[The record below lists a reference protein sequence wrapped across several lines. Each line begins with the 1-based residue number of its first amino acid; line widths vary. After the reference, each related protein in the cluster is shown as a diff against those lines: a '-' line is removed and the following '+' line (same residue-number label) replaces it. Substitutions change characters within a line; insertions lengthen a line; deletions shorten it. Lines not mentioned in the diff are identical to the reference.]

1 MAGIDYTIPGQIRGV
16 QVESPI
22 NVMMEFAQL
31 QGLQQQQQMNAL
43 KYEEARRDAQ
53 ERNAL
58 AKLDPSKPEYLTQ
71 LKRVNPK
78 LALEY
83 EKSGLEADS
92 AKIQKQ
98 KNEADLVQAKVK
110 ESRYFLEGFNV
121 NSPTAPADY
130 IAWSE
135 KNINDP
141 VLGPLLRARGVTL
154 DKVRQNV
161 AEAIRTGTFE
171 DLVNQ
176 SKLGVDRFTELTPAF
191 KKAEKELI
199 DQEHSD
205 FLNTPGNP
213 PLTRLQ
219 FIEFRKRQRGTATA
233 PNATAPAPAP
243 AAAVDAAAPPPA
255 PPPAAAFDLTN
266 VPPAERSIMFNRPQ
280 VNQPAV
286 NQLGGFRTNV
296 AAVNN
301 LGGMPAVTAADRPAL
316 ATATQAAGTT
326 ERPAI
331 HPEAAKL
338 YSSSLPSDKAKADII
353 QRNYENDSK
362 QTEKQRDF
370 AAAQKDGFK
379 GNFPEWLDQQRETE
393 NEREWRKSK
402 QRGEFKGTFP
412 EWKRMMAQATKIVV
426 QPAPGAKPTDTA
438 LDMLAYQYIKDSG
451 TITQMPKQLR
461 TAIVNRAAELM
472 GGSAE
477 NMAGDI
483 TTNRQDTAAAKAAV
497 KDFTSGKSAVATRS
511 FNTAIDHLETMEKLA
526 TALQNNDTRM
536 FNSIGNFFAK
546 QTGTAAPANFEA
558 AKAIVGGEVAKALT
572 GANMALK
579 DREEIRDAIIAS
591 SSPQQLMGVLKTFK
605 QLLGGQLNSLNIQY
619 QTSTGRDDFRNK
631 LSPASKRE
639 LDALNP
645 QALARSSNAPRQMSP
660 QDKEALAWANANPND
675 SRAAA
680 IKKRLG
686 VK

>member
-1 MAGIDYTIPGQIRGV
+1 MAGIDYTIPGQFKGI
-16 QVESPI
+16 QLESPM
-22 NVMMEFAQL
+22 NQMTQAMQL
-31 QGLQQQQQMNAL
+31 RGLQESSQMNAL
-43 KYEEARRDAQ
+43 KFEEAQRDAQ
-53 ERNAL
+53 ERNTL
-58 AKLDPSKPEYLTQ
+58 AKLDPSSPQYLAQ

-78 LALEY
+78 LALDYQKAE
-83 EKSGLEADS
+83 SEAES
-92 AKIQKQ
+92 AGITKQ
-98 KNEADLVQAKVK
+98 KNKSELFQSKLRD
-110 ESRYFLEGFNV
+110 SRYFLEGINPD
-121 NSPTAPADY
+121 SPTAAQEYINWHKSNHADP
-130 IAWSE
+130 I
-135 KNINDP
+135 
-141 VLGPLLRARGVTL
+141 LGAELARRGITE
-154 DKVRQNV
+154 DAAYARID
-161 AEAIRTGTFE
+161 EAIKSGRLK
-171 DLVNQ
+171 DLILE
-176 SKLGVDRFTELTPAF
+176 SKLGMEKFTELTPAF
-191 KKAEKELI
+191 NKAEKEQI
-199 DQEHSD
+199 DQEFSD
-205 FLNTPGNP
+205 YINTPGNP

-219 FIEFRKRQRGTATA
+219 YAELRKRQRPAA
-233 PNATAPAPAP
+233 AAPAPAP
-243 AAAVDAAAPPPA
+243 DAAAPVPAATAPVPAATAPVPAAAVDVSRLP
-255 PPPAAAFDLTN
+255 F
-266 VPPAERSIMFNRPQ
+266 AERSIMFNQLQSKQRP
-280 VNQPAV
+280 VNE
-286 NQLGGFRTNV
+286 LGGFQTNV

-301 LGGMPAVTAADRPAL
+301 LGVMPAVMPTAN
-316 ATATQAAGTT
+316 ATANKAATT

-331 HPEAAKL
+331 APAAVNLLKSNL
-338 YSSSLPSDKAKADII
+338 KSDQDAAAII
-353 QRNYENDSK
+353 QRAYENDAK
-362 QTEKQRDF
+362 LTDKERDF
-370 AAAQKDGFK
+370 AAAANAGFK
-379 GNFPEWLDQQRETE
+379 GNYVQYQDQLRETE
-393 NEREWRKSK
+393 AEREWRRAKEE
-402 QRGEFKGTFP
+402 GYKGTFLDF
-412 EWKRMMAQATKIVV
+412 KRELAKATKIVV
-426 QPAPGAKPTDTA
+426 QTAQGPKPTDTA

-526 TALQNNDTRM
+526 TALQNGDMRV

-645 QALARSSNAPRQMSP
+645 QAPGSNAPRQMSP
-660 QDKEALAWANANPND
+660 QDKAALDWANLNANDP
-675 SRAAA
+675 RAAA

-686 VK
+686 AK

>member
-1 MAGIDYTIPGQIRGV
+1 MAGIDYTIPGQIKPI
-16 QVESPI
+16 QVDSPM
-22 NVMMEFAQL
+22 NMMAQAMQLRAL
-31 QGLQQQQQMNAL
+31 QDTAQMNAL
-43 KYEEARRDAQ
+43 KFEEAQRDAQ

-58 AKLDPSKPEYLTQ
+58 AKLDPSSPQYLTQ

-78 LALEY
+78 LALDY
-83 EKSGLEADS
+83 QKSALEAESADITKKKNQADLFQ
-92 AKIQKQ
+92 AKI
-98 KNEADLVQAKVK
+98 K
-110 ESRYFLEGFNV
+110 ESRYFLEGIDP
-121 NSPTAPADY
+121 NSPTAAQDY
-130 IAWSE
+130 LNWHIANHKDS
-135 KNINDP
+135 
-141 VLGPLLRARGVTL
+141 VLGPFLAARGADEVSARARI
-154 DKVRQNV
+154 D
-161 AEAIRTGTFE
+161 EAIRTGKLP
-171 DLVNQ
+171 DLIMQ
-176 SKLGVDRFTELTPAF
+176 SKLGMDRFTELTPAF
-191 KKAEKELI
+191 NKAEREQI

-213 PLTRLQ
+213 SLTRLQ

-233 PNATAPAPAP
+233 PNAAAPAPAP
-243 AAAVDAAAPPPA
+243 AAAVDAAAPAPA
-255 PPPAAAFDLTN
+255 PAAAVDLTN
-266 VPPAERSIMFNRPQ
+266 VPLANRSVMFNRPQ
-280 VNQPAV
+280 DNQPAV

-301 LGGMPAVTAADRPAL
+301 LGVMPAATTAADRPAP
-316 ATATQAAGTT
+316 ATTTQAAGTT

-331 HPEAAKL
+331 APNAARLMKSNL
-338 YSSSLPSDKAKADII
+338 KSDQDAAAII
-353 QRNYENDSK
+353 QRAYENDAK
-362 QTEKQRDF
+362 LTDKERDF
-370 AAAQKDGFK
+370 AAAVDAGFK
-379 GNFPEWLDQQRETE
+379 GNYVQYQDQLRETE
-393 NEREWRKSK
+393 AEREYRRAKEDGS
-402 QRGEFKGTFP
+402 FKGTFL
-412 EWKRMMAQATKIVV
+412 EWKREMAKATKIVV

-526 TALQNNDTRM
+526 TALQNNDTRV

-645 QALARSSNAPRQMSP
+645 QAPARSSNAPRQMSP
-660 QDKEALAWANANPND
+660 QDKAALDWANSNANDP
-675 SRAAA
+675 RAAA

>member
-1 MAGIDYTIPGQIRGV
+1 MPPIDYTIPGQIKGV
-16 QVESPI
+16 QIESPM
-22 NVMMEFAQL
+22 NAMMEFAQL

-43 KYEEARRDAQ
+43 KFEEAQREAQ

-58 AKLDPSKPEYLTQ
+58 AKLDPSSPGYLTQ

-83 EKSGLEADS
+83 QKAGLEAES
-92 AKIQKQ
+92 ADITRQ
-98 KNEADLVQAKVK
+98 KNKSDLFQAKLK
-110 ESRYFLEGFNV
+110 DSRYFLEGFDV
-121 NSPTAPADY
+121 NSPTAPDDY
-130 IAWSE
+130 IAWAES
-135 KNINDP
+135 NINDP
-141 VLGPLLRARGVTL
+141 VLGPVLAQRGVTL

-176 SKLGVDRFTELTPAF
+176 SRLGVDRFTELTPAF
-191 KKAEKELI
+191 KKAEREQI

-205 FLNTPGNP
+205 FLNTRGNP
-213 PLTRLQ
+213 PLTKLQ
-219 FIEFRKRQRGTATA
+219 FIEFRKRQRGTAAA
-233 PNATAPAPAP
+233 PNAAAPAPAPAAAVDATAPAPAP
-243 AAAVDAAAPPPA
+243 AAAVD
-255 PPPAAAFDLTN
+255 LTN
-266 VPPAERSIMFNRPQ
+266 VPLADRSVMFNRP
-280 VNQPAV
+280 PV
-286 NQLGGFRTNV
+286 NQLGGGQITP

-301 LGGMPAVTAADRPAL
+301 LGFAPAAITAADR
-316 ATATQAAGTT
+316 TAPTPTAPSAVTT

-331 HPEAAKL
+331 HPDAARLMNSTLK
-338 YSSSLPSDKAKADII
+338 SDQDKAAII
-353 QRNYENDSK
+353 QRNYENDAK

-370 AAAQKDGFK
+370 AAAKDAGFK
-379 GNFPEWLDQQRETE
+379 GDFPQWLDQQRETE
-393 NEREWRKSK
+393 SEREYRRAK
-402 QRGEFKGTFP
+402 QDGSFKGTFLDF
-412 EWKRMMAQATKIVV
+412 KREMAKATKIVV
-426 QPAPGAKPTDTA
+426 QPASGAKPTDTT
-438 LDMLAYQYIKDSG
+438 LDFIAQQYIQDSS
-451 TITQMPKQLR
+451 TITAVPRALR
-461 TAIVNRAAELM
+461 MAVMNRAAELM
-472 GGSAE
+472 GGSAKD
-477 NMAGDI
+477 MAGDVI
-483 TTNRQDTAAAKAAV
+483 ANRQDTAAAKAAV
-497 KDFTSGKSAVATRS
+497 KDFTSGRSAVATRS

-526 TALQNNDTRM
+526 TALQNNDTRL
-536 FNSIGNFFAK
+536 FNSVGNFFAK

-591 SSPQQLMGVLKTFK
+591 SSPEQLRGVLKTFK

-645 QALARSSNAPRQMSP
+645 QAPARSSSARQTPAPPAVGEIRAGHKFKGGNP
-660 QDKEALAWANANPND
+660 ADKNNWE
-675 SRAAA
+675 
-680 IKKRLG
+680 K

>member
-1 MAGIDYTIPGQIRGV
+1 MAGIDYSIPGQIRPI

-22 NVMMEFAQL
+22 NAMSQALQL
-31 QGLQQQQQMNAL
+31 RGLYDTSQMNAL
-43 KYEEARRDAQ
+43 KLEEARRDVQ

-58 AKLDPSKPEYLTQ
+58 AKLDPTSAEYLTQ

-83 EKSGLEADS
+83 QKSGLEAES
-92 AKIQKQ
+92 AKIKKQ
-98 KNEADLVQAKVK
+98 KDEAELFQAELKK
-110 ESRYFLEGFNV
+110 SRYFLEGIDP
-121 NSPTAPADY
+121 NSPTAAQEYKAWHEANHANPILNAELTKRGITKDAAY
-130 IAWSE
+130 ARIDAAIKSGSIKNLIAE
-135 KNINDP
+135 
-141 VLGPLLRARGVTL
+141 
-154 DKVRQNV
+154 
-161 AEAIRTGTFE
+161 
-171 DLVNQ
+171 
-176 SKLGVDRFTELTPAF
+176 SKLGIDNFYQYMPAF
-191 KKAEKELI
+191 EKAEKEQI
-199 DQEHSD
+199 DQRYSD
-205 FLNTPGNP
+205 YLNSLKPGEP
-213 PLTRLQ
+213 ALTRLQ
-219 FIEFRKRQRGTATA
+219 FIEMQNRQRPVA
-233 PNATAPAPAP
+233 PAPDAAAPAPAPAP
-243 AAAVDAAAPPPA
+243 AAAVD
-255 PPPAAAFDLTN
+255 LTN
-266 VPPAERSIMFNRPQ
+266 VPLANRSAMFNRPQ
-280 VNQPAV
+280 GNQPPVNQPPV
-286 NQLGGFRTNV
+286 NQLGGFQTN
-296 AAVNN
+296 AVNN
-301 LGGMPAVTAADRPAL
+301 LGVVPTATTAANRAVPVA
-316 ATATQAAGTT
+316 T

-331 HPEAAKL
+331 APNAARLMKSNL
-338 YSSSLPSDKAKADII
+338 KSDQDAAVII
-353 QRNYENDSK
+353 QRAWENDAK
-362 QTEKQRDF
+362 LTDKERDF
-370 AAAQKDGFK
+370 AAAVDAGFK
-379 GNFPEWLDQQRETE
+379 GNYVQYQDQLRETE
-393 NEREWRKSK
+393 AEREYRRAKEDGS
-402 QRGEFKGTFP
+402 FKGTFL
-412 EWKRMMAQATKIVV
+412 EWKREMAKATKIVL
-426 QPAPGAKPTDTA
+426 QPAPSAKPTDTA

-526 TALQNNDTRM
+526 IALQNNDMRL

-546 QTGTAAPANFEA
+546 QTGTAAPANFDA
-558 AKAIVGGEVAKALT
+558 ARAIVGGEVAKALT

-591 SSPQQLMGVLKTFK
+591 SSPQQLIGVLKTFK

-645 QALARSSNAPRQMSP
+645 QAPARSSNARQTP
-660 QDKEALAWANANPND
+660 APPAVGEIRDGHKFKGGNPADAKNWE
-675 SRAAA
+675 
-680 IKKRLG
+680 K